1 MKGLARL
8 KGVQHQEKERRQQRQ
23 RTRAGKQR
31 AAAGGMR
38 RSSSAAG
45 GSEQLLMTDPAEVTK
60 TVLQQ
65 PAGATYAGHV
75 CRGGGGTAG
84 WASKGILHCSTC
96 RSALLAWPT
105 NAPLLS
111 LQVLLTSL
119 RTRRGPRWR
128 TTSAWRTKP
137 VSDE

>member
-75 CRGGGGTAG
+75 CRGGGGPQVGRARGYCTA
-84 WASKGILHCSTC
+84 APADLHCSLGQQMLPYSHC
-96 RSALLAWPT
+96 RCC
-105 NAPLLS
+105 
-111 LQVLLTSL
+111 
-119 RTRRGPRWR
+119 
-128 TTSAWRTKP
+128 
-137 VSDE
+137 